1 MSPSPAVRAAKFGR
15 LVDRMLREAKERG
28 MTIADVER
36 ATGVSK
42 TTFYRWRDGEWSKD
56 PRPSQV
62 RAFCDGLGVPYE
74 IAYRMLG
81 WADTGPPAEEPL
93 IDLEPDLREVAR
105 RLRDPHVSEAEK
117 QAIRIMIRYLAQ
129 RRDVPTD

>member
-1 MSPSPAVRAAKFGR
+1 MSPSAAVRAARFGKF
-15 LVDRMLREAKERG
+15 VDRLLRDAKERG

-42 TTFYRWRDGEWSKD
+42 TTIYRWRDGDWSKD

-62 RAFCDGLGVPYE
+62 RALCEGLGVPCE
-74 IAYRMLG
+74 IAYRLLG
-81 WADTGPPAEEPL
+81 WSDAGPPMEEPP
-93 IDLEPDLREVAR
+93 IDDPDLREVAR

-117 QAIRIMIRYLAQ
+117 QAIRIMIRYLAR